1 MGTKCKHSTPT
12 DLNQNSVAYNREYIL
27 SEDKNN
33 QILPPQIN
41 WSDQSSSFSTLFDD
55 LNFNTDQ
62 RIEAS
67 QHLFLDAHQLTA
79 RWSSWKT
86 ESFCIA
92 TTQFQS
98 ALNFLLIGYLFEQF
112 SHKNPDSP
120 LKHLFFSGFEKTP
133 LSKEELQLA
142 IEKWPMLSAYSTPL
156 LAQYPLA
163 LCGCHRLHFNNITLD
178 LWFDEVHE
186 SLASLYLYQTGL
198 FDCWLIEAR
207 SLHKKT
213 EQYQQHLFEL
223 ISNSAKKGATLV
235 AFNVNDLVEENLQAL
250 GFTLHKQHNT
260 SAESKILVAN
270 LTDKTPLAAHGQY
283 HRPAKTA
290 KSKEIAIVGGGI
302 SSACLS
308 LALIK
313 RGYNV
318 TLYCKDA
325 TLGNGASGNQQ
336 GALYPLLNKQHDVL
350 SVLFANSFLYA
361 RNYVQCI
368 NQTHAFD
375 FDFSGLL
382 QLYYD
387 QSASKKLDK
396 IIEAN
401 LPRTLVEKLT
411 PEQTDK
417 LANIDIGQA
426 ALNYPL
432 GGWLS
437 PTQMVH
443 AIFNKAMQTGKL
455 SIQLNQHLIAFEEN
469 EKGWSCHFKD
479 KTVNHELLV
488 LTTAMHTL
496 DFKQSE
502 ALPLS
507 AARGQVTHIKST
519 PGLKALKLTLCHE
532 GYLTPIN
539 NGFHCMGATFK
550 RHNMDE
556 QFSAQEQVDNKI
568 KLNKCIPNKPW
579 VEQIDEVHENANIG
593 IRCTTRDHFPY
604 MGALPDY
611 QETKSFYQDA
621 DKKMPTDNAPFH
633 RNLFILSGLGSRGL
647 NTAPLLAETLASQ
660 INHEP
665 LPLSKAILNAMQC
678 NRQWVSYLK
687 KGKTLAF

>member
-1 MGTKCKHSTPT
+1 MEIKCKHSTPT

-41 WSDQSSSFSTLFDD
+41 WSDQSCSFSTLFDD

-67 QHLFLDAHQLTA
+67 KHLFQDAHQLTEC
-79 RWSSWKT
+79 WTSWKT

-92 TTQFQS
+92 TTQFHS
-98 ALNFLLIGYLFEQF
+98 ALNFLLTCCLFERF
-112 SHKNPDSP
+112 LHNNPDST
-120 LKHLFFSGFEKTP
+120 LKNLFFSAFENTP
-133 LSKEELQLA
+133 LSKDDLQLTLK
-142 IEKWPMLSAYSTPL
+142 KWPMLSVYSTPL

-163 LCGCHRLHFNNITLD
+163 LSGCHRLHFNNITLD
-178 LWFDEVHE
+178 LWVGEVHE
-186 SLASLYLYQTGL
+186 SLASLYLYHEGL
-198 FDCWLIEAR
+198 FDCWQIESR
-207 SLHKKT
+207 SQHKQT
-213 EQYQQHLFEL
+213 EQSQQHLFEL
-223 ISNSAKKGATLV
+223 ITNSAKKGATLV
-235 AFNVNDLVEENLQAL
+235 AFNINEVVEDNLQAL
-250 GFTLHKQHNT
+250 GFTQHKHHST
-260 SAESKILVAN
+260 TREGKILVAS
-270 LTDKTPLAAHGQY
+270 LTDKTPLPAHGQY
-283 HRPAKTA
+283 NRPAKTV
-290 KSKEIAIVGGGI
+290 KSKDIAIIGGGI

-308 LALIK
+308 LALIN

-325 TLGNGASGNQQ
+325 SLGKGASGNQQ
-336 GALYPLLNKQHDVL
+336 GALYPLLNKQHNAL

-375 FDFSGLL
+375 FDLSGLL

-396 IIEAN
+396 IVEAN
-401 LPRTLVEKLT
+401 LPLTLVEKLT

-437 PTQMVH
+437 PTQMVR
-443 AIFNKAMQTGKL
+443 AIFEKAMQTGKL
-455 SIQLNQHLIAFEEN
+455 SIHFNQHLSAFEEN
-469 EKGWSCHFKD
+469 KNGWSCHFKD

-496 DFKQSE
+496 NFKQCE

-519 PGLKALKLTLCHE
+519 PSLKALKLTLCHE

-556 QFSAQEQVDNKI
+556 QFSAQEQVDNKL

-579 VEQIDEVHENANIG
+579 AEQIDTLHENANVG

-604 MGALPDY
+604 MGALPNY
-611 QETKSFYQDA
+611 QETKLFYQDA
-621 DKKMPTDNAPFH
+621 NKKMPTDNAPFH

-660 INHEP
+660 INHQP
-665 LPLSKAILNAMQC
+665 LPLSKAILDAMQC